1 MTDTGYKIF
10 LDMDG
15 VICDWEAQFKRYSGG
30 VPVEVYDAEYG
41 KKKRYFFVRKNSPE
55 YYATMPYMTDASIL
69 LNYIKKFPVEILSHA
84 PDEYAAEGKLA
95 WLQNNK
101 IDYNP
106 ILVNHSNE
114 KASFAMPNC
123 ILIDDKPENIK
134 QFRDA
139 GGIGILHR
147 SANETIAELE
157 KLQKSYIKEESYRI
171 YNSVLNPDI
180 WNNDDTIKD
189 DVADSLLTIAKD
201 FYKDTEL
208 TVPIEDVY
216 LIGSAAAYNWTP
228 TSDLDLHVAVD
239 FSKINKDTD
248 LVTAYANLLKAKW
261 NKDHDVTVKNHP
273 VEVYLQDIDHKSH
286 SLGIYSLKNKKWIK
300 KPEYS
305 VPKIDKESIKKK
317 YKELTSVIDNIMQ
330 EEDFDKISKMV
341 KKIYDYR
348 QSGLDKNGEF
358 STENIVFKLLR
369 SAGYI
374 DKLKTAANLI
384 KDKELSKV

>member
-1 MTDTGYKIF
+1 
-10 LDMDG
+10 
-15 VICDWEAQFKRYSGG
+15 
-30 VPVEVYDAEYG
+30 
-41 KKKRYFFVRKNSPE
+41 
-55 YYATMPYMTDASIL
+55 
-69 LNYIKKFPVEILSHA
+69 
-84 PDEYAAEGKLA
+84 
-95 WLQNNK
+95 
-101 IDYNP
+101 
-106 ILVNHSNE
+106 
-114 KASFAMPNC
+114 
-123 ILIDDKPENIK
+123 
-134 QFRDA
+134 
-139 GGIGILHR
+139 
-147 SANETIAELE
+147 
-157 KLQKSYIKEESYRI
+157 
-171 YNSVLNPDI
+171 LNPDI
-180 WNNDDTIKD
+180 WNNDGTIKD
-189 DVADSLLTIAKD
+189 DVSDSLLTIVKD

-208 TVPIEDVY
+208 TGPIEDVY

-286 SLGIYSLKNKKWIK
+286 SLGIYSLKNKKWVK

-317 YKELTSVIDNIMQ
+317 YKELAFVIDNITH
-330 EEDFDKISKMV
+330 EKDFDKISKMV

-369 SAGYI
+369 RAGYI
-374 DKLKTAANLI
+374 DKLKTSANLI
-384 KDKELSKV
+384 KDKQLSKV